1 MNTALFENALELPKV
16 KIRQCL
22 VPRKEV
28 IGVDINCSVEVARQK
43 FIETKLSKLVVY
55 EKTIDSIAGYIH
67 QLDLFK
73 IHRICK
79 AFCYQYQPC
88 PKA

>member
-1 MNTALFENALELPKV
+1 MPQEFPKV

-22 VPRKEV
+22 VPRKEIV
-28 IGVDINCSVEVARQK
+28 GVTLNTSVEDLKKK

-55 EKTIDSIAGYIH
+55 EDNIDHLAGYIH

-73 IHRICK
+73 KPESIQGHFITHPGCSGK
-79 AFCYQYQPC
+79 YECG
-88 PKA
+88 